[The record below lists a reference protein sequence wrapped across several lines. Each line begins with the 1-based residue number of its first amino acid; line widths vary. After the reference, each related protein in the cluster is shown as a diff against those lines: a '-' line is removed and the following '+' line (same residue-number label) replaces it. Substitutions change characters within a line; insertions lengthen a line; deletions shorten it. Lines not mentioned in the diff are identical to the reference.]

1 MPRGV
6 GTVELRAVCPAHIP
20 DRRGARVAPTS
31 PGLPGIFALADAD
44 KLTQLV
50 AKAGFHEVHTGTVTA
65 FYETATPAQMTE
77 WLRDVAPP
85 IVNLLRRQLPEVRER
100 VWHHVTEAWA
110 PLTTT
115 SGSVRTENQAI
126 WLAAT
131 K

>member
-1 MPRGV
+1 M
-6 GTVELRAVCPAHIP
+6 TAV
-20 DRRGARVAPTS
+20 
-31 PGLPGIFALADAD
+31 
-44 KLTQLV
+44 
-50 AKAGFHEVHTGTVTA
+50 
-65 FYETATPAQMTE
+65 YETPSPAEMTQ

-85 IVNLLRRQLPEVRER
+85 IVNLLNGQPPEVQEQIWRD
-100 VWHHVTEAWA
+100 VTDAWA